1 MQENVAFGKEVECEE
16 RKKETVLGAV
26 HARSTGYKGRVG
38 DESEAVGAGPGRGVR
53 SKCPSYSGTCQL
65 SVACMLRFWW

>member
-26 HARSTGYKGRVG
+26 HARSKGYKGRVG
-38 DESEAVGAGPGRGVR
+38 D
-53 SKCPSYSGTCQL
+53 
-65 SVACMLRFWW
+65 